1 MPENNTGGKAKKVKP
16 RYNMLQNSW
25 YMVKI
30 AWQARE
36 KKVIV
41 LCLLSAVL
49 VLVTSLINLYIPPV
63 ILGAVGRKVGAGE
76 LIFIVAAFTLGI
88 MLSSAAAAYVD
99 TNIVYGKVTLRSEM
113 LAMINRKAAT
123 TSYMNVVNDRFKK
136 DFDRG
141 CLSVA
146 SKRSST
152 EEIWDTLGGLL
163 TDIAGFVIYL
173 RLLSNAQPAL
183 FVVVLVTGVVSYF
196 AANYA
201 NSFEY
206 RYKDGTA
213 EYKNHIDYI
222 LETEGELGAAKDIR
236 IFGLRGWL
244 EELYAKVMKAYTAFN
259 GKIQNVYLGVA
270 VLDVVLTF
278 MRNGIAYM
286 YLIMLVM
293 DGKIDVAQ
301 FLLLFSAVGGFAQW
315 VTGILKE
322 FNNLHRQSIDISMTR
337 EFLEYDEPFKFDG
350 GEHLRAEPGK
360 AYEIRLENVSFRY
373 PDADKDTLTDINL
386 TLHPGEKLAVVG
398 LNGAGKTTLIKL
410 ICGFLDPTRGRV
422 LLNGRD
428 IRDFNRAD
436 YYTMFSAVF
445 QDFSL
450 LPGTIAMNIAQTD
463 DDIDMLR
470 VKKCAAEAGIAGK
483 IESLAESYNTY
494 LNRQVYKDAVMLSGG
509 ETQSLMLAR
518 ALYKEAPFVML
529 DEPTAALDPI
539 AESQMYQKYSELTEG
554 KSSVYI
560 SHRLV
565 STRFCDRIIML
576 GNGGIIEEG
585 THEELLNNN
594 GEYSKLYNIQS
605 RYYRE
610 EAADG
615 EE

>member
-1 MPENNTGGKAKKVKP
+1 M
-16 RYNMLQNSW
+16 
-25 YMVKI
+25 
-30 AWQARE
+30 
-36 KKVIV
+36 
-41 LCLLSAVL
+41 
-49 VLVTSLINLYIPPV
+49 
-63 ILGAVGRKVGAGE
+63 
-76 LIFIVAAFTLGI
+76 
-88 MLSSAAAAYVD
+88 
-99 TNIVYGKVTLRSEM
+99 
-113 LAMINRKAAT
+113 
-123 TSYMNVVNDRFKK
+123 
-136 DFDRG
+136 
-141 CLSVA
+141 
-146 SKRSST
+146 
-152 EEIWDTLGGLL
+152 
-163 TDIAGFVIYL
+163 
-173 RLLSNAQPAL
+173 
-183 FVVVLVTGVVSYF
+183 
-196 AANYA
+196 
-201 NSFEY
+201 
-206 RYKDGTA
+206 
-213 EYKNHIDYI
+213 
-222 LETEGELGAAKDIR
+222 
-236 IFGLRGWL
+236 
-244 EELYAKVMKAYTAFN
+244 
-259 GKIQNVYLGVA
+259 
-270 VLDVVLTF
+270 
-278 MRNGIAYM
+278 
-286 YLIMLVM
+286 
-293 DGKIDVAQ
+293 
-301 FLLLFSAVGGFAQW
+301 
-315 VTGILKE
+315 
-322 FNNLHRQSIDISMTR
+322 
-337 EFLEYDEPFKFDG
+337 
-350 GEHLRAEPGK
+350 
-360 AYEIRLENVSFRY
+360 
-373 PDADKDTLTDINL
+373 
-386 TLHPGEKLAVVG
+386 
-398 LNGAGKTTLIKL
+398 
-410 ICGFLDPTRGRV
+410 DPTRGRV